1 MHFIISSQEEPS
13 PKRHGFVCKYLISL
27 LSSSTFHKSLEH
39 KHNVIKFFASLW
51 QEWPSFQVPTACCSF
66 SSETW
71 SDTSLLFLL
80 LPVSYLGFHEHC
92 LRSLRVS
99 PLDSPLK
106 ICSWK
111 CRLFIPSHQN
121 SSSLYSLPSSKAAS
135 TFLGICYSSIPLLR
149 TNFCFSSFELL

>member
-51 QEWPSFQVPTACCSF
+51 QEWPSFQVPTASCSF
-66 SSETW
+66 SSVTW
-71 SDTSLLFLL
+71 SDTSLLFLF

-99 PLDSPLK
+99 PLESPLK

-111 CRLFIPSHQN
+111 CRLFIPSHNN

-135 TFLGICYSSIPLLR
+135 TFFRYLLQQHP
-149 TNFCFSSFELL
+149 TSQNQFLF